1 MEILL
6 LVIDVGNTNI
16 VLGAYEGDDL
26 LYDWRIATSKDR
38 TSDEYGMLVE
48 QILNHNGIKIEE
60 LNHVIISSVVPSLM
74 HTLSAMCIKYLQIE
88 PLIVGPG
95 VKTGMNIKYDN
106 PREVGADRIVNA
118 VAGYEKYGGPL
129 IIVDIGTA
137 ITFCVISREG
147 DYLGGAIV
155 PGISISAE
163 ALFLRTA
170 KLPKVEIAK
179 PDHVIAKNTVN
190 SIQAGIVYGY
200 IGLVDR
206 LIEKMIEELGEDD
219 VKVIATGGFS
229 SLIAAES
236 KYIEEIDKLLTLE
249 GLKKIF
255 ERNI

>member
-1 MEILL
+1 ML

-137 ITFCVISREG
+137 ITFCAISREG

-206 LIEKMIEELGEDD
+206 LIEKMIEELGEED